1 MNLEVKVSIP
11 TKPKK
16 IQHLSDISLKTA
28 LIKAKTDENIISS
41 NCTKIINHDDEQSS
55 PLSEINQIGNNK
67 KNKKDKDK
75 DKDNTKKIKTSVVR
89 NSNESNNDISQ
100 SHLGPETL
108 GLGVNANPHG
118 ETLAGVVLGKLKDGS
133 GEGEEN
139 RGVLYKD
146 KNHINNLKPR
156 HEQVL

>member
-1 MNLEVKVSIP
+1 MNLEVRVSIP

-28 LIKAKTDENIISS
+28 LIKAKTDENIITS

-55 PLSEINQIGNNK
+55 PMSEINQIGNNK
-67 KNKKDKDK
+67 KNKKDKD
-75 DKDNTKKIKTSVVR
+75 NTKKIKTGAVK
-89 NSNESNNDISQ
+89 NSNERNNDISQ
-100 SHLGPETL
+100 SNLGPETL
-108 GLGVNANPHG
+108 GLGVNVNPLG

-139 RGVLYKD
+139 RGVLCKD
-146 KNHINNLKPR
+146 KNQINNLKPR